1 MKSRILLKEKT
12 VHGTALLPVAIHHL
26 SYGPGLD
33 TFFYLHWHA
42 EFEFV
47 SVQKGGILYTV
58 EGREIP
64 LKEGEGLF
72 VQSNQLHAAR
82 ALNGLPCEACVLLF
96 HPNLFGSRGEGS
108 AYFKFVYPILSGE
121 RSFDSNLTG
130 EAVWEQQALR
140 CMNELDELRGAN
152 FAELELLIRSRIYEL
167 WHLCWQ
173 NSMSAAQKGYKSY
186 KLERMQPVLD
196 YIAQNYR
203 EEITLKELA
212 DLLPMSVGQFCRTFK
227 EVTNQTPIAY
237 LIRYRVLQSCA
248 LLNETDRKIADIARN
263 VGFNNISYFNR
274 EFIRAIGCSPGRY
287 RAEGQG

>member
-1 MKSRILLKEKT
+1 MKSRMLLKEKA

-26 SYGPGLD
+26 SYGTGLN

-47 SVQKGGILYTV
+47 YVQKGGILYTV
-58 EGREIP
+58 EGREMP

-72 VQSNQLHAAR
+72 VQSNELHAAR
-82 ALNGLPCEACVLLF
+82 ALNSLPCEACVLLF

-108 AYFKFVYPILSGE
+108 AYSKFVYPILSGE
-121 RSFDSNLTG
+121 RSFGSILTG
-130 EAVWEQQALR
+130 EAAWEQQALR
-140 CMNELDELRGAN
+140 CIDELDELRGAN
-152 FAELELLIRSRIYEL
+152 FAEQELMIRSRIYEL

-173 NSMSAAQKGYKSY
+173 NSSMTQKARTSY

-196 YIAQNYR
+196 YIAKNYR

-227 EVTNQTPIAY
+227 EVTNQTPISY
-237 LIRYRVLQSCA
+237 LIRCRVLQSCA
-248 LLNETDRKIADIARN
+248 LLNETDWKIADIARN

-274 EFIRAIGCSPGRY
+274 EFIRAIGCPPGRY